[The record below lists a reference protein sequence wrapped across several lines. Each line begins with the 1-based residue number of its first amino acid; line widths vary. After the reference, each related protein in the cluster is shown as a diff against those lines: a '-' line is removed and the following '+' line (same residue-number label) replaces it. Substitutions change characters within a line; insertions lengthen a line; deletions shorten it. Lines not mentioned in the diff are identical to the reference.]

1 MVERVDH
8 GMKVV
13 RQNHPGDQIEWYR
26 LLLLSDGLMKQI
38 DMLDQ
43 DAHSVERDV
52 CYEVG
57 IAFGEV
63 SAELRHE
70 RFSMSRPQGF

>member
-1 MVERVDH
+1 VVDRVNH
-8 GMKVV
+8 GMKVA

-26 LLLLSDGLMKQI
+26 LLLFGNGMMKQI

-57 IAFGEV
+57 TAFGEV
-63 SAELRHE
+63 SAELRH
-70 RFSMSRPQGF
+70 Q